1 MHHRHDKINI
11 PIEILRAFVAIQDC
25 GSFTKAAAALHLTQP
40 AISAQIKRLQ
50 QLVGGEVFSRNGLG
64 ITLTEKGK
72 AVSAYARRI
81 LAINDQIMRL
91 AGAGAQARYIRVGL
105 ASAFA
110 ASLLGEIVS
119 ACRSLPEGDRFLFT
133 CGDSD
138 DLMKGLAAGYFDL
151 AFAASP
157 DSVSHAQTLARW
169 SEKLVWICAPDFLLS
184 PGAPIPLLNSP
195 HGLPDQ
201 YARAALEDRDLQYIV
216 AFFSADIA
224 ANLTAV
230 RSGLGFYVSP
240 ERLVPPD
247 VKIAREY
254 YLPPLPDI
262 TVGLYLREGLDAKRL
277 EPVIAC
283 LTQVLRSDENDNA
296 GSRATG
302 DAIPCDAAGGRPRR
316 ASFAAAAK

>member
-1 MHHRHDKINI
+1 MHHRHDKINL
-11 PIEILRAFVAIQDC
+11 PIEILRSFVAIQDC
-25 GSFTKAAAALHLTQP
+25 GSFTKAATALRLTQP

-64 ITLTEKGK
+64 IVLTEKGE

-91 AGAGAQARYIRVGL
+91 AGTGAHTRHIRVGL

-110 ASLLGEIVS
+110 ASILGEIVS
-119 ACRSLPEGDRFLFT
+119 ACRSLPQGDRFLFT
-133 CGDSD
+133 CGASD

-151 AFAASP
+151 AFVASP
-157 DSVSHAQTLARW
+157 DSVPHVQTLSRW

-195 HGLPDQ
+195 QGLLDQ
-201 YARAALEDRDLQYIV
+201 YARVALEDRDLQYTV
-216 AFFSADIA
+216 VFFSAEIA

-240 ERLVPPD
+240 ERVVPPD

-254 YLPPLPDI
+254 YLPPLPDVA
-262 TVGLYLREGLDAKRL
+262 VGLYLREGLDAKRL
-277 EPVIAC
+277 APVIDC
-283 LTQVLRSDENDNA
+283 LKRVLRPGENDNA
-296 GSRATG
+296 MASASSESGHRDGRSMLV
-302 DAIPCDAAGGRPRR
+302 AGV
-316 ASFAAAAK
+316 K

>member
-1 MHHRHDKINI
+1 
-11 PIEILRAFVAIQDC
+11 LR
-25 GSFTKAAAALHLTQP
+25 LTQP

-50 QLVGGEVFSRNGLG
+50 QLVSGEVFSRNGLG
-64 ITLTEKGK
+64 ITLTEKGE

-91 AGAGAQARYIRVGL
+91 AGAGSQARHIRIGI

-110 ASLLGEIVS
+110 TSILGEIVS
-119 ACRSLPEGDRFLFT
+119 SCRSLAPGDRLLFT
-133 CGDSD
+133 CDSSD

-151 AFAASP
+151 AFVASNDVAARVQT
-157 DSVSHAQTLARW
+157 VSCW

-195 HGLPDQ
+195 RDPLDQ
-201 YARAALEDRDLQYIV
+201 CARTALEEQDLQYSV
-216 AFFSADIA
+216 VFLSAEIS

-240 ERLVPPD
+240 ERVVPPD

-262 TVGLYLREGLDAKRL
+262 RVGLYLREGLDAKRL
-277 EPVIAC
+277 APVIDC
-283 LTQVLRSDENDNA
+283 LKRVLRPGENDNA
-296 GSRATG
+296 MMPASSEMAHRDARALL
-302 DAIPCDAAGGRPRR
+302 AAG
-316 ASFAAAAK
+316 AK